1 MHRRSRQVQKG
12 EAASLILSTSRL
24 FASLP
29 RKVASTAC
37 LEISMSTQTKP
48 SLSFLILISLV
59 AALATVCPVLAQSHP
74 SSPRPASPGR
84 WRVKFS
90 FAGEVEKNLI
100 FDSKAGGVGSFQLL
114 DTGPD
119 DKPVPT
125 PLPAVWSKLTNDRIS
140 ISGDVELPL
149 GTCCREIGTL
159 IFKGKFNSSD
169 SISGNLIFVTSVDEE
184 ENPYKYRSKVGS
196 FIATRVAAGS

>member
-1 MHRRSRQVQKG
+1 M
-12 EAASLILSTSRL
+12 
-24 FASLP
+24 
-29 RKVASTAC
+29 
-37 LEISMSTQTKP
+37 SM
-48 SLSFLILISLV
+48 
-59 AALATVCPVLAQSHP
+59 AALTLVYPVLAQSPAP
-74 SSPRPASPGR
+74 SPNLPNPGR

-119 DKPVPT
+119 NTPVPK
-125 PLPAVWSKLTNDRIS
+125 PLPALWTKLTNDRIS
-140 ISGDVELPL
+140 FSGEVELPL

-159 IFKGKFNSSD
+159 IFKGKFISTN
-169 SISGNLIFVTSVDEE
+169 SISGGLIFVTSVEEE

-196 FIATRVAAGS
+196 FIATRVAAGP